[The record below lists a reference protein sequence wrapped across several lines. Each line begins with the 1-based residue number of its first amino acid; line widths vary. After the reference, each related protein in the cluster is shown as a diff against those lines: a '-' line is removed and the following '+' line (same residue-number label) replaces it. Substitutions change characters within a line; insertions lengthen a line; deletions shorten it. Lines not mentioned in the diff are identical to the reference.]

1 MYKKKKIIGIG
12 VAIAA
17 LFVAIIIANAYSTP
31 SFESKIS
38 NKDESV
44 QESLLD
50 SINKLNINLAGLA
63 DYNEHVIA
71 ERDSL
76 RDALPTSLDK
86 ASVAQKDQI
95 IKEQTKKIKQL
106 EERIK
111 QLEAKKRN
119 VQRSDSI

>member
-50 SINKLNINLAGLA
+50 WLANLG
-63 DYNEHVIA
+63 IG
-71 ERDSL
+71 S
-76 RDALPTSLDK
+76 
-86 ASVAQKDQI
+86 
-95 IKEQTKKIKQL
+95 
-106 EERIK
+106 
-111 QLEAKKRN
+111 
-119 VQRSDSI
+119 